1 MAKPLTFDKE
11 ITKKRI
17 IEAIEDVESEIDGAG
32 RVSEAG
38 LRTDDDFR
46 RDQQKPAAIG
56 AAPAGPDSSGC
67 RDRRVFQHRR

>member
-1 MAKPLTFDKE
+1 VAKPLTFDKE

-38 LRTDDDFR
+38 VRQLRELR
-46 RDQQKPAAIG
+46 IALESKPVV
-56 AAPAGPDSSGC
+56 DS
-67 RDRRVFQHRR
+67 VQ